1 MTSTTAEQPT
11 TAAPPNTTAGRN
23 AGDGGRRRGSHY
35 RPAHIAVRTVQYL
48 LLVAVSFVSAFPLLW
63 AIINSVR
70 PNSEIVAYPPKL
82 IPREFTLEHVR
93 DLFELYDFQRYLWN
107 SLFVSTASTLAAL
120 ILGTTAAYAMTR
132 FDLPAVRA
140 MSVLSILAYLVP
152 TILVLIPITQFFF
165 SNGWGD
171 NRIALT
177 VLYTATFLPF
187 TLWLLRSYFQGVGV
201 EVEEA
206 AMIDGCSRLGAF
218 IRVVL
223 PQALPGII
231 STGIFAFN
239 ATWSEYLF
247 VSTLMTT
254 NSKLTANPAVFLLMG
269 HMGTTSWGLLMSA
282 AVVIVLPV
290 LLLFFI
296 AQRWVVSGISDGSVK
311 G

>member
-1 MTSTTAEQPT
+1 MTATTPDAATGHSPDSTGATAT
-11 TAAPPNTTAGRN
+11 TPR
-23 AGDGGRRRGSHY
+23 RRRGRHSVVRGIIRTLQY
-35 RPAHIAVRTVQYL
+35 VALAAVV
-48 LLVAVSFVSAFPLLW
+48 FVSAFPLLW
-63 AIINSVR
+63 ALINSVR

-82 IPREFTLEHVR
+82 IPREFTLEHVKA
-93 DLFELYDFQRYLWN
+93 LFELYNFQQYLWN
-107 SLFVSTASTLAAL
+107 SLLVSSLSTIGA
-120 ILGTTAAYAMTR
+120 IVLGTTAAYAMTR
-132 FDLPAVRA
+132 FNLPAVRA
-140 MSVLSILAYLVP
+140 MSVLSLLAYLVP

-171 NRIALT
+171 NRVALT

-187 TLWLLRSYFQGVGV
+187 TIWLLRSYFQGVGA

-218 IRVVL
+218 LRVVL
-223 PQALPGII
+223 PQALPGIV

-282 AVVIVLPV
+282 AVIIVLPV

-296 AQRWVVSGISDGSVK
+296 AQRWVISGISDGSVK

>member
-1 MTSTTAEQPT
+1 MTTASVA
-11 TAAPPNTTAGRN
+11 TAPAVPDAARARP
-23 AGDGGRRRGSHY
+23 RRSRH
-35 RPAHIAVRTVQYL
+35 RIARTVLRSGQY
-48 LLVAVSFVSAFPLLW
+48 VALIVVAFVSAFPLLW
-63 AIINSVR
+63 ALINSVR
-70 PNSEIVAYPPKL
+70 PNSEIVSYPPKL
-82 IPREFTLEHVR
+82 IPRELTFEHVQNLFTLYH
-93 DLFELYDFQRYLWN
+93 FEQYLWN
-107 SLFVSTASTLAAL
+107 SMVVSTSATFGAL
-120 ILGTTAAYAMTR
+120 LLGTTAAYAMTR

-140 MSVLSILAYLVP
+140 MSVLSLLAYLIP
-152 TILVLIPITQFFF
+152 AILVLIPITQFLF

-177 VLYTATFLPF
+177 ILYMGIFLPF
-187 TLWLLRSYFQGVGV
+187 TIWLLRSYFQGVGA

-223 PQALPGII
+223 PQALPGIV
-231 STGIFAFN
+231 STGIFTFN

-247 VSTLMTT
+247 VSSLMTT
-254 NSKLTANPAVFLLMG
+254 NGKLTANPAVFLLMG

-282 AVVIVLPV
+282 AVIIVLPV

>member
-1 MTSTTAEQPT
+1 MTATTTDGAPT
-11 TAAPPNTTAGRN
+11 PGGASRATAAPGTPTRRPRGRH
-23 AGDGGRRRGSHY
+23 ALTRGIVRALQY
-35 RPAHIAVRTVQYL
+35 IALGVV
-48 LLVAVSFVSAFPLLW
+48 VFVSAFPLVW
-63 AIINSVR
+63 AVINSVR

-82 IPREFTLEHVR
+82 IPRELTLEHVKA
-93 DLFELYDFQRYLWN
+93 LFELYSFEQYLWN
-107 SLFVSTASTLAAL
+107 SLVVSSVSTIGAL
-120 ILGTTAAYAMTR
+120 VLGTTAAYAMTR

-140 MSVLSILAYLVP
+140 MSVVSLLAYLVP

-171 NRIALT
+171 NRVALM

-187 TLWLLRSYFQGVGV
+187 TIWLLRSYFQGVGA

-218 IRVVL
+218 LRVVL
-223 PQALPGII
+223 PQALPGIV

-282 AVVIVLPV
+282 AVIIVLPV

-296 AQRWVVSGISDGSVK
+296 AQRWVISGISDGSVK

>member
-1 MTSTTAEQPT
+1 MTATAPT
-11 TAAPPNTTAGRN
+11 AQSMSAAAAP
-23 AGDGGRRRGSHY
+23 RRPRSRH
-35 RPAHIAVRTVQYL
+35 RTRSLIIRIVQYIL
-48 LLVAVSFVSAFPLLW
+48 LFLVSVVSAFPLLW
-63 AIINSVR
+63 ALINSVR

-93 DLFELYDFQRYLWN
+93 ALFELYNFQTYLMN
-107 SLFVSTASTLAAL
+107 SVVVSTGATLGAL
-120 ILGTTAAYAMTR
+120 LLGTTAAYAMTR
-132 FDLPAVRA
+132 FKLPAVRA
-140 MSVLSILAYLVP
+140 MSVLSLLAYLVP

-177 VLYTATFLPF
+177 VLYMATFLPF
-187 TLWLLRSYFQGVGV
+187 TLWLLRSYFQGVGT

-218 IRVVL
+218 VRVVL
-223 PQALPGII
+223 PQAMPGIV
-231 STGIFAFN
+231 STGIFTFN

-290 LLLFFI
+290 LVLFFI

>member
-1 MTSTTAEQPT
+1 MTAT
-11 TAAPPNTTAGRN
+11 TTAGAASTRG
-23 AGDGGRRRGSHY
+23 APDTTPRRRRSRHSIIRG
-35 RPAHIAVRTVQYL
+35 IVRIFQY
-48 LLVAVSFVSAFPLLW
+48 VALACVVVVSAFPLLW
-63 AIINSVR
+63 ALINSVR

-82 IPREFTLEHVR
+82 IPREFTLEHVKA
-93 DLFELYDFQRYLWN
+93 LFELYNFQQYLWN
-107 SLFVSTASTLAAL
+107 SLFVSTLSTLGA
-120 ILGTTAAYAMTR
+120 IVLGTTAAYAMTR

-140 MSVLSILAYLVP
+140 MSVLSLLAYLVP

-187 TLWLLRSYFQGVGV
+187 TIWLLRSYFQGVGA

-223 PQALPGII
+223 PQALPGIV

-282 AVVIVLPV
+282 AVIIVLPV
-290 LLLFFI
+290 LLLFFV
-296 AQRWVVSGISDGSVK
+296 AQRWVISGISDGSVK

>member
-1 MTSTTAEQPT
+1 M
-11 TAAPPNTTAGRN
+11 
-23 AGDGGRRRGSHY
+23 
-35 RPAHIAVRTVQYL
+35 QYVL
-48 LLVAVSFVSAFPLLW
+48 LFGVALVSAFPLLW
-63 AIINSVR
+63 ALINSVR
-70 PNSEIVAYPPKL
+70 PNSEIVSYPPKL

-93 DLFELYDFQRYLWN
+93 DLFELYQFQQYLWN
-107 SLFVSTASTLAAL
+107 SAFVSTGATLGAL
-120 ILGTTAAYAMTR
+120 VLGTTAAYAMTR

-140 MSVLSILAYLVP
+140 MSVLSLLAYLVP
-152 TILVLIPITQFFF
+152 AILVLIPITQFMF

-171 NRIALT
+171 NRVALAL
-177 VLYTATFLPF
+177 VYMGIFLPF
-187 TLWLLRSYFQGVGV
+187 TIWLLRSYFEGVGM

-218 IRVVL
+218 LRVVL
-223 PQALPGII
+223 PQALPGIV
-231 STGIFAFN
+231 STGIFTFN

-247 VSTLMTT
+247 VSSLMTT

-290 LLLFFI
+290 LVLFFI

>member
-1 MTSTTAEQPT
+1 MTATTPDAATGHSRGPT
-11 TAAPPNTTAGRN
+11 GATGTTPR
-23 AGDGGRRRGSHY
+23 RRRGRHTVVRGIVRALQY
-35 RPAHIAVRTVQYL
+35 VALAAVV
-48 LLVAVSFVSAFPLLW
+48 FVSAFPLLW
-63 AIINSVR
+63 ALINSVR

-82 IPREFTLEHVR
+82 IPREFTLEHVKA
-93 DLFELYDFQRYLWN
+93 LFELYNFQQYLWN
-107 SLFVSTASTLAAL
+107 SLLVSSLSTIGA
-120 ILGTTAAYAMTR
+120 IVLGTTAAYAMTR
-132 FDLPAVRA
+132 FNLPAVRA
-140 MSVLSILAYLVP
+140 MSVLSLLAYLVP

-171 NRIALT
+171 NRVALT

-187 TLWLLRSYFQGVGV
+187 TIWLLRSYFQGVGA

-218 IRVVL
+218 LRVVL
-223 PQALPGII
+223 PQALPGIV

-282 AVVIVLPV
+282 AVIIVLPV

-296 AQRWVVSGISDGSVK
+296 AQRWVISGISDGSVK

>member
-1 MTSTTAEQPT
+1 MTT
-11 TAAPPNTTAGRN
+11 TAAATAALGATRPP
-23 AGDGGRRRGSHY
+23 RRRNRH
-35 RPAHIAVRTVQYL
+35 RLTRAIVRVVQYL
-48 LLVAVSFVSAFPLLW
+48 LLFTVAAVSAFPLLW
-63 AIINSVR
+63 ALINSVR

-93 DLFELYDFQRYLWN
+93 ALFELYDFQQYLWN
-107 SLFVSTASTLAAL
+107 SLFVSTGATFGAL
-120 ILGTTAAYAMTR
+120 VLGTTAAYAMTR

-140 MSVLSILAYLVP
+140 MSVLSLLAYMVP
-152 TILVLIPITQFFF
+152 PILVLIPITQFLF

-171 NRIALT
+171 NRVALT
-177 VLYTATFLPF
+177 ILYMGIFLPF
-187 TLWLLRSYFQGVGV
+187 TIWLLRSYFQGVGV

-206 AMIDGCSRLGAF
+206 AMIDGCSKLGAF
-218 IRVVL
+218 LRVVI
-223 PQALPGII
+223 PQAIPGIV
-231 STGIFAFN
+231 STGIFTFN

-247 VSTLMTT
+247 ASSLMTT

-282 AVVIVLPV
+282 AVIIVLPV
-290 LLLFFI
+290 LLLFFV

>member
-1 MTSTTAEQPT
+1 MTTTTTSTL
-11 TAAPPNTTAGRN
+11 APVP
-23 AGDGGRRRGSHY
+23 GGAPARPRRSRH
-35 RPAHIAVRTVQYL
+35 RATRVAVRAVQYVL
-48 LLVAVSFVSAFPLLW
+48 LLGVALISAFPLLW
-63 AIINSVR
+63 ALINSVR

-82 IPREFTLEHVR
+82 LPREFTFEHVEA
-93 DLFELYDFQRYLWN
+93 LFTLYDFHPYLWN
-107 SLFVSTASTLAAL
+107 SLVVSTGATLGA
-120 ILGTTAAYAMTR
+120 IVLGTTAAYAMTR

-140 MSVLSILAYLVP
+140 MSVLSLLAYLVP
-152 TILVLIPITQFFF
+152 AILVLIPITQFLF

-177 VLYTATFLPF
+177 VLYAGIFLPF
-187 TLWLLRSYFQGVGV
+187 TIWLLRSYFQGVGV

-206 AMIDGCSRLGAF
+206 AMIDGCSRIGAF
-218 IRVVL
+218 LRVVI
-223 PQALPGII
+223 PQAIPGIV
-231 STGIFAFN
+231 STGIFTFN

-247 VSTLMTT
+247 VSSLMTT

-282 AVVIVLPV
+282 AVIIVLPV
-290 LLLFFI
+290 LVLFFV